1 VIYLDHNAT
10 TPLDPR
16 VLEAMM
22 PYLRG
27 SFGNAASR
35 HHAPGREAAAAVEMA
50 RAQVADLIGADPR
63 EIVFTS
69 GATEADNLALKG
81 LAASSAYAGRR
92 HIVTVR
98 TEHHA
103 VLDPCEALHGA
114 GFEVER
120 LPVDVEGRIDMGRL
134 EEALRPDTLL
144 VSVMAANNET
154 GVLHPLRAIGHACRA
169 RGVLFHTD
177 ATQAFGKIPIDV
189 TADAIDLLSFSAHKF
204 HGPKGAGGL
213 YVRRRSPR
221 VRLEPLLHG
230 GGHEGGR
237 RSGTLDVPAIV
248 GLGVAATICRAEGQA
263 EQDRVRRLRD
273 RLQGGLIDALSGV
286 RVNGGLAPRLGGT
299 LNVCIEG
306 LDAESLI
313 ARLPDLA
320 ISTASAC
327 TTAVARPS
335 HVLGAMGLSDPLIQ
349 SALRFSLGRFTTQD
363 EIDRTLSLVIDAV
376 LRERTEGPE
385 RPSCAL

>member
-35 HHAPGREAAAAVEMA
+35 HHAPGREAAAAVEVA
-50 RAQVADLIGADPR
+50 RAQVAELIGADPR

-98 TEHHA
+98 TEHSA

-120 LPVDVEGRIDMGRL
+120 LPVDGEGRIDMGRL

-169 RGVLFHTD
+169 RGVPFHTD

-189 TADAIDLLSFSAHKF
+189 TTDAIDLLSFSAHKF

-213 YVRRRSPR
+213 YVRRRSKR
-221 VRLEPLLHG
+221 VRLEPLHHG

-273 RLQGGLIDALSGV
+273 RLQGGLIDAISGL
-286 RVNGGLAPRLGGT
+286 RVNGGLAPRLAGT

-363 EIDRTLSLVIDAV
+363 EIDRALSLVIDAV
-376 LRERTEGPE
+376 SRERTEGPE